1 MHQAGQETSTE
12 SDQPGVRDRAVVRL
26 KEHSQT
32 GSSSKLAHAI
42 IALIFV
48 VILAAVLV
56 VMWEVIFTLFL
67 AILFGVFL
75 NHSSRWLSQQTRLP
89 YQASLAS
96 LVVALACLSAG
107 ITAFFFVQINQ
118 QVEQASQ
125 QIEKGVEKVR
135 SWTEQYSTVRSVIR
149 STPFLDRRLFPESD
163 RRQNQD
169 TAQSDS
175 SSSASGEQP
184 PRQTPDEKQNTS
196 GEASEPDLSSLKGT
210 ARQAFSF
217 AGTMFKSTFGLVV
230 NTVLILFVGLFLA
243 TSPTT
248 YREGTVMLFPP
259 ERRERLRQLMIQL
272 GDTLWHWLI
281 GRFGSMLVTGI
292 GAWLVLLLIGVPMA
306 GTLGFITGL
315 LTFIPNIGA
324 AIAFILAILVALP
337 QGVTTAALV
346 VPAFIGLQLVESYV
360 ITPLIQKQQVSLP
373 PALLISFQAIM
384 GVLFGFLGAAIA
396 SPILAAGK
404 VAIQELYVKD
414 YLENQPAETEED
426 SD

>member
-56 VMWEVIFTLFL
+56 VMWEVVFTLFL

-75 NHSSRWLSQQTRLP
+75 NHSSRWLSQRTRLP

-135 SWTEQYSTVRSVIR
+135 NWTGKYFTVRSVIR
-149 STPFLDRRLFPESD
+149 STPFLNRNLSPESNQ
-163 RRQNQD
+163 RQNQD

-175 SSSASGEQP
+175 SDSA
-184 PRQTPDEKQNTS
+184 S
-196 GEASEPDLSSLKGT
+196 GEASEPNLSSLQGP

-248 YREGTVMLFPP
+248 YREGTVVLFAP
-259 ERRERLRQLMIQL
+259 ERRERIRNLMNQL

-306 GTLGFITGL
+306 GTIGFITGL

-337 QGVTTAALV
+337 QGVSTAALV
-346 VPAFIGLQLVESYV
+346 VPAFLGLQLMESYV

-414 YLENQPAETEED
+414 YLENQPVKAEED
-426 SD
+426 ND